1 MTVDKKIVVR
11 LDTAGRRGKPV
22 TMIMNIQHNPDVI
35 EALAKDIKKVCGAG
49 GTTYGK
55 TIEVQGN
62 HVEKVKKMMTEKGFL
77 IK

>member
-1 MTVDKKIVVR
+1 MAVDNKIVVR
-11 LDTAGRRGKPV
+11 IDTAGRRGKPV

-62 HVEKVKKMMTEKGFL
+62 HVEKIKKMLAGKGFL